1 MTDALRDGQIE
12 ANAVAMDFL
21 QYRPLSMMLRALPWA
36 AGGDAFSFNCADVT
50 DFPPAL
56 HRVFGHRVINA
67 YHLPAVVPRPGIGV
81 FFNRCGRRDNVVVSW
96 AEGAVEDEEARRI
109 LQEVSDGM
117 GLRGAAVARAERA
130 LLG

>member
-1 MTDALRDGQIE
+1 
-12 ANAVAMDFL
+12 MDFL

-50 DFPPAL
+50 EFPRSL
-56 HRVFGHRVINA
+56 DRVFGRRVVNA

-96 AEGAVEDEEARRI
+96 AEGAVEDAEASRV
-109 LQEVSDGM
+109 LQDVSVGM
-117 GLRGAAVARAERA
+117 GFRGAVVAGGERA